1 MQRLVSIGV
10 GEAEFFA
17 GGEVDGLGLAVV
29 DRDVVGV
36 EIGSVDGVAYGIE
49 AALEG
54 G

>member
-1 MQRLVSIGV
+1 MQGLVSIGV

-36 EIGSVDGVAYGIE
+36 EVSTVAGIALWGSVS
-49 AALEG
+49 L
-54 G
+54 